1 MKWAGKIGFAETVE
15 TEPSVYEEG
24 ITERKYYGDVLE
36 WSRRM
41 ETGSGVNPDIT
52 MQNRLSVLGDPY
64 ASTNLYKMRYAE
76 YLGQNWAITGV
87 QVQYPRLILTLGGL
101 WNGREAG

>member
-1 MKWAGKIGFAETVE
+1 MKWAGKIGFAETVD

-36 WSRRM
+36 WNRRM
-41 ETGSGVNPDIT
+41 DTGSGVNPDIT

-64 ASTNLYKMRYAE
+64 ASSSLYKMRYAE
-76 YLGQNWAITGV
+76 YLGQKWEVTGV

-101 WNGREAG
+101 WNGRETG